1 MLADAVS
8 QQPELGKIDQNRKET
23 MLRILE
29 MAEQQKELE
38 NDERISRIKKSCFL
52 GRYCESH
59 NRSTGK
65 TGRKHN
71 FVPAKRI
78 QR

>member
-38 NDERISRIKKSCFL
+38 NDERISKIKKLFS
-52 GRYCESH
+52 
-59 NRSTGK
+59 GK
-65 TGRKHN
+65 
-71 FVPAKRI
+71 I
-78 QR
+78 L